1 MKFEMAVFVVL
12 TPSQALAAKLGCV
25 TGLNLAEMNRKYLP
39 RWANIALWALAE
51 AAIVCTDVGQVILL
65 DSRYPLQSNMMNQVI
80 GTAIAINLL
89 CPKIPLIA
97 GCALSV
103 VDALVI
109 LLFYRPDGKLRVL
122 RAFEYFIGAIVLGV
136 VICFCIDLSMISAP
150 AGQVFKG
157 FLPSRTVFVSE
168 G

>member
-1 MKFEMAVFVVL
+1 ML
-12 TPSQALAAKLGCV
+12 
-25 TGLNLAEMNRKYLP
+25 
-39 RWANIALWALAE
+39 
-51 AAIVCTDVGQVILL
+51 
-65 DSRYPLQSNMMNQVI
+65 QVI

-103 VDALVI
+103 VDALFI
-109 LLFYRPDGKLRVL
+109 LFFYRPDGKLGVL
-122 RAFEYFIGAIVLGV
+122 RAFEVFIGALVLGV
-136 VICFCIDLSMISAP
+136 VVCFCIDLSKVSAD